1 MKTNEKTLRA
11 YLIGAFA
18 LAWALQAAAIW
29 FARQG
34 RAQEFRLI
42 LAVSMFAPLAA
53 VLLARIPL
61 RGMGWKP
68 ALRGKVKYLLAAWFG
83 AAVLALLGG
92 ALYYLLFPAQ
102 FDLSAGGYFASLGE
116 QGVPQAELERIG
128 TKTLLLVQIAS
139 SLIYAPFLNMLFAV
153 GEEAGWRGALYPMLK
168 ERAGAAK
175 GRLFGG
181 LIWGVWHWPVMILA
195 GYNYGTGYWGAPVTG
210 PLLFCFVTF
219 CLGVLFD
226 WLYEK
231 TRCIWIPALAHGAYN
246 AVAGMPI
253 LFLAAGAAPSTLLG
267 PTMIGLI
274 AGLPMFLLAF
284 LLWRRT
290 DEKKD

>member
-1 MKTNEKTLRA
+1 MQYFQLV
-11 YLIGAFA
+11 
-18 LAWALQAAAIW
+18 
-29 FARQG
+29 
-34 RAQEFRLI
+34 
-42 LAVSMFAPLAA
+42 LAVSMYAPFAA

-102 FDLSAGGYFASLGE
+102 LDLSAGGYFASLGE

-175 GRLFGG
+175 GRLLGG

-195 GYNYGTGYWGAPVTG
+195 GYNYGTEYWGAPVTG

-253 LFLAAGAAPSTLLG
+253 LFLAAGAAPSSLLG
-267 PTMIGLI
+267 PTLGGLI
-274 AGLPMFLLAF
+274 AGLPFFVLAALLVQKSGETAA
-284 LLWRRT
+284 
-290 DEKKD
+290 